1 MTDNKLELELEAL
14 KKELDSVKRL
24 NNALLNLQ
32 EEQDSLEFAWSGNL
46 GHWFWDFTVN
56 RVTFNPMKAM
66 ALGFTR
72 EELPD
77 YVDFQFFTD
86 RLHPDDY
93 ERVMDAMRDHLSN
106 KIPVWEVKYR
116 IKTKDGDYRTYYDRG
131 KVTKR
136 TEEGAPLFLSGIVFD
151 ITDYEDEKR
160 KLLEENK
167 EWAIQSKKDSLTGL
181 YNRANILF
189 KLGKLVNEAQ
199 LDVQKELSIFLLDI
213 DNLTHQN
220 ALFGPIF
227 GDEVIKKAST
237 IIEDNIKAADLAGSF
252 EGGKFMIVLPD
263 TKLSEAY
270 EIAENIRL
278 QLNTA
283 DFSEPAE
290 VTSSAGVAQYMSD
303 ETVSQLF
310 NRADQMLYKGKTSGK
325 NQVQS

>member
-1 MTDNKLELELEAL
+1 MTDNNLELELEAL

-24 NNALLNLQ
+24 NNALMDLQ

-116 IKTKDGDYRTYYDRG
+116 IKTKDGEYRTYYDRG

-167 EWAIQSKKDSLTGL
+167 EWAIQSKKDPLTGL
-181 YNRANILF
+181 YNRPNILF
-189 KLGKLVNEAQ
+189 ELGKLVNEAN
-199 LDVQKELSIFLLDI
+199 LDDQKILSILFLDI

-220 ALFGPIF
+220 TLFGPIF
-227 GDEVIKKAST
+227 GDEIIRKAST
-237 IIEDNIKAADLAGSF
+237 IIEDNIQDGGLAGSF
-252 EGGKFMIVLPD
+252 EGGKFMLILPD
-263 TKLSEAY
+263 TKLSEAH
-270 EIAENIRL
+270 EIAEKIRL
-278 QLNTA
+278 ELNNA

-290 VTSSAGVAQYMSD
+290 VTSSAGVAQYASD

>member
-14 KKELDSVKRL
+14 KKELNALKRL
-24 NNALLNLQ
+24 NNELLNLQ
-32 EEQDSLEFAWSGNL
+32 EEQDSLEFTWSGNL

-66 ALGFTR
+66 ALGFKK

-93 ERVMDAMRDHLSN
+93 EGVMDAMRDHLSN

-151 ITDYEDEKR
+151 ITDYEEERR

-181 YNRANILF
+181 YNRPNILF
-189 KLGKLVNEAQ
+189 ELGKLVNEAH
-199 LDVQKELSIFLLDI
+199 LDSQKVLSVLLLDI

-227 GDEVIKKAST
+227 GDEVIRKAST
-237 IIEDNIKAADLAGSF
+237 IIEDSINSDGLAGSF

-263 TKLSEAY
+263 TKLSEAHV
-270 EIAENIRL
+270 IADNIRL
-278 QLNTA
+278 QLSTV
-283 DFSEPAE
+283 DFTEPAE
-290 VTSSAGVAQYMSD
+290 VTSSAGVAQYVAS

-310 NRADQMLYKGKTSGK
+310 NRADQMLYKSKTSGK